1 MADILKM
8 DCINRLPQPFIANLV
23 GRSRWPVYDICVNSA
38 LLRIDVCGLLEVK
51 SFGDVISLEDAD
63 GVIHDAET
71 FYSDYID
78 T

>member
-1 MADILKM
+1 MADILRM
-8 DCINRLPQPFIANLV
+8 DYINSLPQPFIANLV
-23 GRSRWPVYDICVNSA
+23 GKSRWPVHDICVNSA

-51 SFGDVISLEDAD
+51 SFGDVIYLEDAD

-78 T
+78 A